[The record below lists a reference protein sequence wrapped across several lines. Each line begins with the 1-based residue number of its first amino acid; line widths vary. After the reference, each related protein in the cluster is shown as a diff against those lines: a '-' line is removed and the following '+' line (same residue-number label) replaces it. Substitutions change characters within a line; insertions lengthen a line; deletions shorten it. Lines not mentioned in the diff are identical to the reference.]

1 MESMDADYYV
11 IEFMVRE
18 RLLAA
23 REKGRVAALLMDA
36 RRGQGRSAVD
46 TRFTHLR
53 RELVKGMRKVAGEIF
68 HVIPGRTRIAKLS

>member
-23 REKGRVAALLMDA
+23 REKGRVAALLMNA
-36 RRGQGRSAVD
+36 RRGQDGSAVE
-46 TRFTHLR
+46 TRLTHLR
-53 RELVKGMRKVAGEIF
+53 RELANGVRKVAGEIL
-68 HVIPGRTRIAKLS
+68 HAIPGRTQIAKHP

>member
-23 REKGRVAALLMDA
+23 REKGRVAALLMEA
-36 RRGQGRSAVD
+36 RRGQGRSAVE
-46 TRFTHLR
+46 TRLTHLR
-53 RELVKGMRKVAGEIF
+53 RELLNGIRKVAGEIF
-68 HVIPGRTRIAKLS
+68 HVLPGRPRIAKHP

>member
-18 RLLAA
+18 RLLQA
-23 REKGRVAALLMDA
+23 RERGRVAALLMDA
-36 RRGQGRSAVD
+36 KHGQGQDPVE

-53 RELVKGMRKVAGEIF
+53 RELVNGIRKVAGEIF
-68 HVIPGRTRIAKLS
+68 HALPGRTRIAKHP